1 MLITTIIGCLVAI
14 YTIQKIK
21 IKEISP
27 SMARKAKIL
36 KYRTIGILLW
46 PIIFYS
52 VVPIEDRE
60 NIKMLLAFVWP
71 FMVWIWDSYLLTYG
85 LVSEH
90 STSKIASSRIDPTTI
105 SSMSFALFGLLG
117 GSSTGQ
123 YSYIFLYAILSC
135 IAFVFPNHNLASG
148 SPEDL
153 FVEAFQKTVLSWALG
168 MLFVGVTLQHTIT
181 KNKNEND

>member
-1 MLITTIIGCLVAI
+1 MINTTIIGCIVAI
-14 YTIQKIK
+14 YTIHKIK
-21 IKEISP
+21 MKELNP
-27 SMARKAKIL
+27 SINRKYLIL

-52 VVPIEDRE
+52 IVPNEDCE
-60 NIKMLLAFVWP
+60 SNKLLLSFIWP
-71 FMVWIWDSYLLTYG
+71 FMIWAWDAYLITHG

-90 STSKIASSRIDPTTI
+90 SISKIASSRIEPSTI

-117 GSSTGQ
+117 GSSSSQ
-123 YSYIFLYAILSC
+123 YSYIFLYAVLSC
-135 IAFVFPNHNLASG
+135 IAFVFPNHNLAAG

-168 MLFVGVTLQHTIT
+168 MLFVGVTLQYT
-181 KNKNEND
+181 KSKTVI